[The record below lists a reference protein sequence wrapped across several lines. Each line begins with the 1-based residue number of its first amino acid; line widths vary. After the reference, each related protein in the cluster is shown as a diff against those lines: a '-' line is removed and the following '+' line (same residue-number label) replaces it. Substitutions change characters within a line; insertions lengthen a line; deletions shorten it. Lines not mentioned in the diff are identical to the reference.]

1 MDLTVVLPAK
11 GEGPNLKLLLPA
23 LRQVT
28 SGLGLSTEILVITP
42 AADAL
47 CESVARESGARHPT
61 GNARMRWCAE
71 TRIRSGCGRLDSD
84 HGRRP
89 VASAGLRRR
98 HVVGK
103 AAR

>member
-28 SGLGLSTEILVITP
+28 SGLGLSTEIRWTPP
-42 AADAL
+42 AAGAL
-47 CESVARESGARHPT
+47 CEAVARESGARHPT
-61 GNARMRWCAE
+61 GNARIRWCAE

-84 HGRRP
+84 HGCRP

-98 HVVGK
+98 PVVGE
-103 AAR
+103 ATR